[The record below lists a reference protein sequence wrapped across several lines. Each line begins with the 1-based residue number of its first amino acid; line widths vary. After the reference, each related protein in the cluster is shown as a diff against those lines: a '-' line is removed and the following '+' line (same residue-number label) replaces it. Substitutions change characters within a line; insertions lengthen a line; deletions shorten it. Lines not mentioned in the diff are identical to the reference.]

1 MLFGGRSLF
10 LKGNNMQNALIQF
23 NKDTGRIYQ
32 LSMGPNTEENYE
44 SFNVEE
50 YKDFA
55 FLSVKLEQQL
65 THDYYVD
72 ENYVVKPKMAF
83 PALTVTNGLIENIPY
98 GATVVWPDY
107 ESTEEFDGSV
117 EIESN
122 VSGKFKFTFDS
133 PKHVLHEI
141 EVVYSV

>member
-1 MLFGGRSLF
+1 MNGYLILYE
-10 LKGNNMQNALIQF
+10 AL
-23 NKDTGRIYQ
+23 TGKIYQ
-32 LSMGPNTEENYE
+32 SMPSNNSEEDKEHFKTVDAYWSSVNTTVLYAET
-44 SFNVEE
+44 VEKVHPDLHWIE
-50 YKDFA
+50 C
-55 FLSVKLEQQL
+55 
-65 THDYYVD
+65 VD
-72 ENYVVKPKMAF
+72 ANCAVKPKMTF

-98 GATVVWPDY
+98 GTTVVWPDY

-133 PKHVLHEI
+133 PKHVLHKI